1 MEILVNT
8 AAQEQRL
15 IASLRAP
22 SPYIG
27 PPRVNSVYNV
37 GDPVIVVD
45 LTEPVDGD
53 EDSPNLMEC
62 KGRVVGVEN
71 GQKFPVCVSFKEH
84 NQYDAEGNEI
94 TIPNMWFSDAELGI
108 DEAALLMADR
118 AAQQAYEA

>member
-37 GDPVIVVD
+37 GDPVVVVD

-53 EDSPNLMEC
+53 EDSPNLMMS
-62 KGRVVGVEN
+62 KGKVVRVEN
-71 GQKFPVCVSFKEH
+71 RRKFSVLVSFKEQKQH
-84 NQYDAEGNEI
+84 DAEGDEI
-94 TIPNMWFSDAELGI
+94 TIPNIWFSDVELGI

-118 AAQQAYEA
+118 AAQQVYEA